1 VRKCSE
7 QKDSV
12 LLMMKMMTLMIITDR
27 VVVAMITPSFNPGPT
42 TLAIEIVV
50 DDGYSIMTGNP
61 RHPKTE
67 ALDGLCISLLCM
79 C

>member
-1 VRKCSE
+1 
-7 QKDSV
+7 
-12 LLMMKMMTLMIITDR
+12 MMKMMTLMIITDR